1 MTQEQN
7 TPVQTTLAN
16 LLQEGYTFLS
26 INLKLLNRM
35 STIHLQVDR
44 TKVFTH
50 ATIILTQFSE
60 KTEELV
66 NFFIEREIESENV

>member
-7 TPVQTTLAN
+7 TPVQTTIAN

-26 INLKLLNRM
+26 INLKLLNKT

-50 ATIILTQFSE
+50 TTIILMQFSQ
-60 KTEELV
+60 KTEELM
-66 NFFIEREIESENV
+66 NFFIEQEIESENV

>member
-16 LLQEGYTFLS
+16 LLQEGYTLLS
-26 INLKLLNRM
+26 INLKLLNKM
-35 STIHLQVDR
+35 STIRLQVDR

-50 ATIILTQFSE
+50 ATIILMQFSQ
-60 KTEELV
+60 KTVELV
-66 NFFIEREIESENV
+66 NFLIE

>member
-7 TPVQTTLAN
+7 TPMQTTLAN

-26 INLKLLNRM
+26 INLKLLNKM

-44 TKVFTH
+44 TKFFTH
-50 ATIILTQFSE
+50 ATIILMQISQ
-60 KTEELV
+60 KTKELM
-66 NFFIEREIESENV
+66 NFFIEREIQPENV